1 MRKNIIMISVTC
13 LLCACNTTQS
23 IRHTQADFSE
33 KKLSL
38 IEDNSNFSTAS
49 IVGGGAN
56 LAEDELD
63 RIQEKNKHKR
73 MMKINSI
80 DGLTFD
86 SFTENGKEKLKAT
99 VQNEILFKFD
109 SYEVNDKAKGMLVE
123 LTRILADTPDARLKI
138 VGHTDNIGEK
148 EYNLVLSR
156 NRASAVA
163 NIIRNSGF
171 PTDKITEE
179 GRGLSV
185 PIASNKTKEG
195 RAKNRRV
202 DIILSNVN

>member
-1 MRKNIIMISVTC
+1 MRKNILIVGVTT
-13 LLCACNTTQS
+13 LLCACNSTQPIS
-23 IRHTQADFSE
+23 FTHANFSE
-33 KKLSL
+33 KRLSM

-56 LAEDELD
+56 LAKAEIEN
-63 RIQEKNKHKR
+63 IKKKNKAEN

-109 SYEVNDKAKGMLVE
+109 SYEVNDKAKSMLVE
-123 LTRILADTPDARLKI
+123 LTKILSDTPDARLKI

-171 PTDKITEE
+171 PTDKISEE
-179 GRGLSV
+179 GRGFNL
-185 PIASNKTKEG
+185 PIASNNTKEG

-202 DIILSNVN
+202 EIILSNVN

>member
-63 RIQEKNKHKR
+63 RIQEKNKDKR

-80 DGLTFD
+80 NGLTFD

-123 LTRILADTPDARLKI
+123 LTRILTDTPDARLKI